1 MKIRWEVTLIC
12 QYFAFASRRN
22 YYVCEITNVPF
33 IMAPPLVL

>member
-1 MKIRWEVTLIC
+1 MGSNPNVSVFRFRQST
-12 QYFAFASRRN
+12 N